1 MIASR
6 VVRGV
11 VESLFTDRRGGTMR
25 ARLTMVAVASLGMLG
40 ACARSSIPPAIVG
53 AGARDIDAPCDP
65 ANGRLAEPVRRID
78 FEPLEFSV
86 PTRWIPNYR
95 TINDIDFNLQRTGAE
110 LNVWKGGEFIFN
122 PVLPINSAECEIV
135 RGDTTIKVRTTA
147 FVQFIREYRV
157 DVSWSPPI
165 GGQHFYMQLAT
176 RFPEH
181 LKQIRGV
188 IESVKVPVQTATTR

>member
-1 MIASR
+1 M
-6 VVRGV
+6 
-11 VESLFTDRRGGTMR
+11 MR
-25 ARLTMVAVASLGMLG
+25 KLTMVAVASLSVLG
-40 ACARSSIPPAIVG
+40 ACVRASIPPAIIG
-53 AGARDIDAPCDP
+53 AGAREIDAPCDP
-65 ANGRLAEPVRRID
+65 SNGRLAEPVRRID
-78 FEPLEFSV
+78 FDPLDFSV

-122 PVLPINSAECEIV
+122 PVMPINSSACEIV
-135 RGDTTIKVRTTA
+135 RGDTTIKIKTTV
-147 FVQFIREYRV
+147 FVQGIRQYRV
-157 DVSWSPPI
+157 DISWSPLI

-188 IESVKVPVQTATTR
+188 IESVTIPVRASAAR